1 MSDKDKVIE
10 AFKNSEE
17 PLNAT
22 KVSEISGVE
31 KKEVD
36 KIMKELKKDETIVS
50 YTFTSDGDGTFIVS
64 SSDATVATASIDG
77 KTITLTPLKVGT
89 STITVTHTEKT
100 TGGNYTTESETFEL
114 KLNAIVCVEMFLQ
127 VKKLL

>member
-17 PLNAT
+17 PLNAK
-22 KVSEISGVE
+22 KVSELE

-50 YTFTSDGDGTFIVS
+50 PKRCYW
-64 SSDATVATASIDG
+64 
-77 KTITLTPLKVGT
+77 TLADK
-89 STITVTHTEKT
+89 
-100 TGGNYTTESETFEL
+100 
-114 KLNAIVCVEMFLQ
+114 
-127 VKKLL
+127 

>member
-1 MSDKDKVIE
+1 MVIKMSDKDKVIE

-36 KIMKELKKDETIVS
+36 KIMKELKKIS
-50 YTFTSDGDGTFIVS
+50 FIFPFFN
-64 SSDATVATASIDG
+64 
-77 KTITLTPLKVGT
+77 L
-89 STITVTHTEKT
+89 
-100 TGGNYTTESETFEL
+100 F
-114 KLNAIVCVEMFLQ
+114 F
-127 VKKLL
+127 

>member
-17 PLNAT
+17 PLNAK
-22 KVSEISGVE
+22 KVSELSGVE

-50 YTFTSDGDGTFIVS
+50 PKFINYFFILLFYYYY
-64 SSDATVATASIDG
+64 SI
-77 KTITLTPLKVGT
+77 TMI
-89 STITVTHTEKT
+89 
-100 TGGNYTTESETFEL
+100 
-114 KLNAIVCVEMFLQ
+114 
-127 VKKLL
+127 LLLFIILFYF

>member
-1 MSDKDKVIE
+1 MIQIRSLWILEFILRAGNDINIGDKMSDKDKVIE

-50 YTFTSDGDGTFIVS
+50 PKRCYW
-64 SSDATVATASIDG
+64 
-77 KTITLTPLKVGT
+77 TLADK
-89 STITVTHTEKT
+89 
-100 TGGNYTTESETFEL
+100 
-114 KLNAIVCVEMFLQ
+114 
-127 VKKLL
+127 

>member
-36 KIMKELKKDETIVS
+36 KIMKELKKDETIIS
-50 YTFTSDGDGTFIVS
+50 PKRCYW
-64 SSDATVATASIDG
+64 
-77 KTITLTPLKVGT
+77 KVRFK
-89 STITVTHTEKT
+89 S
-100 TGGNYTTESETFEL
+100 
-114 KLNAIVCVEMFLQ
+114 
-127 VKKLL
+127 

>member
-36 KIMKELKKDETIVS
+36 KIMKELKKDAKEINN
-50 YTFTSDGDGTFIVS
+50 
-64 SSDATVATASIDG
+64 
-77 KTITLTPLKVGT
+77 KW
-89 STITVTHTEKT
+89 
-100 TGGNYTTESETFEL
+100 
-114 KLNAIVCVEMFLQ
+114 
-127 VKKLL
+127 